1 MVTNTR
7 PAPPWKPPVA
17 VCKSPGGQMTSQQY
31 QLRQQAKFQRQMS
44 YEELMSNQEYQRQ
57 MMVNDLEYKIQVAN
71 LNMYALQSQQPVYES
86 MSSPPARNPP
96 KEEAPAIPSEY
107 RDLADIGS
115 EMFDPL
121 TCLKNGI
128 PWDARAESKSEK
140 KSPRKVA
147 DKGLK
152 IGF

>member
-1 MVTNTR
+1 
-7 PAPPWKPPVA
+7 
-17 VCKSPGGQMTSQQY
+17 MTSQQY
-31 QLRQQAKFQRQMS
+31 QLRQQAK
-44 YEELMSNQEYQRQ
+44 EEG
-57 MMVNDLEYKIQVAN
+57 KKAVA
-71 LNMYALQSQQPVYES
+71 SEV
-86 MSSPPARNPP
+86 
-96 KEEAPAIPSEY
+96 PSEY